1 MVFAETI
8 KQYELIFFF
17 FQHFPA
23 TLTTVVSVKELNNSK
38 MISLTGLKE
47 KSALLQEAQG
57 LILTTQAKVS
67 LNAEIFSK
75 YTLDLRF

>member
-1 MVFAETI
+1 MYTFLVFAETI

-38 MISLTGLKE
+38 MISLTGL
-47 KSALLQEAQG
+47 
-57 LILTTQAKVS
+57 
-67 LNAEIFSK
+67 
-75 YTLDLRF
+75 